1 MMYTLGAVGKYDL
14 IADDPH
20 GWTWAESQPGLRLVG
35 SLDAAMAGAWDFIPT
50 VVISLWGH
58 EPMVRQMWATDDPD
72 ELDPIDV
79 LLGESI
85 FPDSSG
91 GISER
96 VIGRVDGS
104 GDFGQQLVIWR
115 RSSASERVVQIVGTA
130 MVSQSDVVGQQV
142 WDLVRSIGIREQVE
156 S

>member
-1 MMYTLGAVGKYDL
+1 MYTLGTVGEYDV
-14 IADDPH
+14 IAEDPY

-35 SLDAAMAGAWDFIPT
+35 SLDAAIVGAWDFVPT

-58 EPMVRQMWATDDPD
+58 EPRIRQMWATDDPD

-79 LLGESI
+79 LLGEST
-85 FPDSSG
+85 FPDSGG

-104 GDFGQQLVIWR
+104 GEFGQQLVIWR
-115 RSSASERVVQIVGTA
+115 RSSASDRVVQVVGTA
-130 MVSQSDVVGQQV
+130 MVSQSDVVGQRV
-142 WDLVRSIGIREQVE
+142 WDLVRSIKIRGQEE